1 MNQKI
6 IFFDIDGT
14 LYDHDKK
21 LPAST
26 KQAVRD
32 LQEKGYEVAIATGRA
47 PFMFKN
53 LREELDIDTFV
64 SYNGQYVVFKGEP
77 IYKNKLNKE
86 ALLRLTDVAIKRE
99 NPIVYMDHENMG
111 RNTLDNEDMTVGL
124 NSLKVDFFPSHDPN
138 YHEGRD
144 LYQSLLFCKDPED
157 KLYKEQFPEFDFV
170 RWHVV
175 SVDIVPAGGS
185 KAKGIQKI
193 IDRLDITPE
202 NVYAFGDGLND
213 VEMLETVMNS
223 VAMGDGREE
232 AKKAAKYVT
241 TNVDEDGIVNGLK
254 MVGLLD

>member
-77 IYKNKLNKE
+77 IYKNALNKE